1 MKKILFISIPFMEYI
16 GEIRLEIK
24 MVMEADVDLLYTHRC
39 VNNPGYT
46 LNKLSH
52 GLYEKLYD
60 YDNQRR
66 FFEKVKPDYYDYIF
80 VLVGRKLNVEAFSE
94 FIQNQKKARK
104 ILYLWDDV
112 KRVEEFQ
119 KIYKK
124 FDKVFAID
132 KFDCREYGLEFLPLF
147 YCRKYVGNMDEKD
160 IDFSCTG
167 QKYDFRERILNEIL
181 RKYPESQ
188 YKWYGLLLTSKANQI
203 HERFNSMMT
212 HEKYKKPFY
221 EGTKSLSM
229 SENAEILR
237 RSKVVIDMPNPSQ
250 TGLTIR
256 TFESLA
262 CRTKMITTNK
272 HIAEYDFYDPQN
284 ICIIDSDNIQIPDGF
299 LETEYK
305 AIPES
310 VVEQYSIYSWVKN
323 LFKD

>member
-1 MKKILFISIPFMEYI
+1 MKKVLFVSIPFMEYI
-16 GEIRLEIK
+16 SEIRHEIK
-24 MVMEADVDLLYTHRC
+24 TTMKADVDLLYTHRC
-39 VNNPGYT
+39 VDNPGYT

-60 YDNQRR
+60 YDNQKRC
-66 FFEKVKPDYYDYIF
+66 FEKVAPDYYDYIF

-94 FIQNQKKARK
+94 FIQRQRKAKK

-112 KRVEEFQ
+112 KRVEEFPY
-119 KIYKK
+119 IYQK
-124 FDKVFAID
+124 FDKVLAID
-132 KFDCREYGLEFLPLF
+132 KFDCQKYGLDFLPLF
-147 YCRKYVGNMDEKD
+147 YCRKYEGVVNKKN

-167 QKYDFRERILNEIL
+167 QKYDFREKILNEIL
-181 RKYPESQ
+181 EKYPEDKFQ
-188 YKWYGLLLTSKANQI
+188 WYGLLLTSKANLM
-203 HERFNSMMT
+203 HEHLNCIIS

-229 SENAEILR
+229 SENADILR

-256 TFESLA
+256 TFEALA

-284 ICIIDSDNIQIPDGF
+284 ICIIDPDNIKIPEDF

-305 AIPES
+305 AIPQDI
-310 VVEQYSIYSWVKN
+310 VEKYSINSWVKN